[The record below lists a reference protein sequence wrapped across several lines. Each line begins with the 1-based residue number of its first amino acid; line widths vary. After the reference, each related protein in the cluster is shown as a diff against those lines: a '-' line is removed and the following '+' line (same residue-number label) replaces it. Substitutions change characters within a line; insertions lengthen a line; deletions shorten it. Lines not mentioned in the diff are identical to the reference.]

1 MVKEIMWV
9 KVIMWFKDIIMSN
22 FYLISYFFRSYYVV
36 MLFCGVLQMRNAPL
50 FIGDYLYKTMEDS
63 QNHGRKTMGV
73 HMLSLKQ

>member
-1 MVKEIMWV
+1 
-9 KVIMWFKDIIMSN
+9 
-22 FYLISYFFRSYYVV
+22 